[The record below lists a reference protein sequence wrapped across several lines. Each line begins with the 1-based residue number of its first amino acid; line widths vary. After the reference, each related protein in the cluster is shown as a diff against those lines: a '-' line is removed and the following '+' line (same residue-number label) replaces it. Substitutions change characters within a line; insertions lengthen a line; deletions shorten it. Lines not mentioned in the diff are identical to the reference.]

1 MNWLMLGVAVGGVLV
16 GVAGVRGYVC
26 RRVACADAGFAVGLR
41 ISGVMRNWGGFR
53 ALDDAGVGA
62 GRLELA

>member
-1 MNWLMLGVAVGGVLV
+1 MANAGGAIGGVLA
-16 GVAGVRGYVC
+16 GVAGVRGYIC

-41 ISGVMRNWGGFR
+41 MAGMMRIWRGFR
-53 ALDDAGVGA
+53 SLDDAGVGV

>member
-1 MNWLMLGVAVGGVLV
+1 MNWLMLGGAIGGVLV

-26 RRVACADAGFAVGLR
+26 RGVSCAGAGFAVGLR
-41 ISGVMRNWGGFR
+41 ISGVMRIGGGFR
-53 ALDDAGVGA
+53 VLDDAGVGA